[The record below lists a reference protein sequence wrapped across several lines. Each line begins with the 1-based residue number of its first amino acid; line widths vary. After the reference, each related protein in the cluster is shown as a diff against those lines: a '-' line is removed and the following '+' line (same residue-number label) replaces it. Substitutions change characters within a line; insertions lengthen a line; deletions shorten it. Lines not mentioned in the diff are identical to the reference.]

1 MSELAAGSAMVDGR
15 LQRLDTA
22 PMFLT
27 GFEDPALTARIV
39 SAYPLPGVR
48 AGSALLRRG
57 DSLLAVQD
65 DAWSVAWIALPELAV
80 ALQVLHGD
88 GAALPKKRK
97 PDFEAAI
104 LAADGAV
111 HLFGSGSRANRC
123 VVARIAA
130 DRATVELRE
139 MPGLYAAIA
148 QALHLD
154 GPPNIE
160 AALVHGDRLR
170 LFHRGA
176 AAAPSASVDLALA
189 TLHGAPPEILASQRY
204 RPGSLDGVAL
214 HITDAANLEGGRTA
228 FLAAAEHTDD
238 AIADGPVAGSVIG
251 LIETVAPQPRLRWA
265 RLIDADG
272 RPSRR
277 KAEGL
282 VMDDDG
288 RGAWVLTD
296 PDSTEHPAELCR
308 VTLAG
313 FA

>member
-1 MSELAAGSAMVDGR
+1 MRG
-15 LQRLDTA
+15 LDTA
-22 PMFLT
+22 RMTLT
-27 GFEDPALTARIV
+27 GFEDRTLTARIAAV
-39 SAYPLPGVR
+39 YPLHGVR
-48 AGSALLRRG
+48 AGSALLRRAN
-57 DSLLAVQD
+57 SLLAVQD

-80 ALQVLHGD
+80 TLQVLHGD
-88 GAALPKKRK
+88 GAALRKKRK

-104 LAADGAV
+104 LAADGV
-111 HLFGSGSRANRC
+111 IHLFGSGSRANRC

-130 DRATVELRE
+130 DRATVELRD
-139 MPGLYAAIA
+139 MPGLYAAIG
-148 QALHLD
+148 QALNLD
-154 GPPNIE
+154 GPTNIE

-176 AAAPSASVDLALA
+176 GATASASVDLPLA
-189 TLHGAPPEILASQRY
+189 VLRGEPPVILASQRY
-204 RPGSLDGVAL
+204 QTGCLDGVAL
-214 HITDAANLEGGRTA
+214 HITDAADMDGARTA

-251 LIETVAPQPRLRWA
+251 LIEAGAPQPRLRWA

-282 VMDDDG
+282 VMDGDG
-288 RGAWVLTD
+288 HGAWVLTD
-296 PDSTEHPAELCR
+296 PDSAEHPAELCR